1 MLLAK
6 NRRALFD
13 FDVIEKFMAGIVLR
27 GFEVKAIK
35 EGKVNFEGAFI
46 KIIGGEAFV
55 VNMQIGRYSKQSQ
68 KEVDQTRSRKLL
80 LNKRELERLAVQ
92 LNQKGKTALPLALL
106 LSHDLVKL
114 EFAVAKGRKKYE
126 KRAVQRE
133 RQIKRD
139 VELALK
145 DR

>member
-145 DR
+145 DH